1 MFSPQQKSV
10 GPREILVAMAAVL
23 AVVILL
29 GWISAPRAAPP
40 AAAPA
45 PANLKADGPP
55 RELDDPAK
63 ASRHADE
70 LARQSGG
77 DLNRLSEQ
85 DQRWLDAST
94 AGHAKEFLV
103 ERLKALKTKT
113 PSRPEHSKGKPH
125 STMP

>member
-10 GPREILVAMAAVL
+10 GAREILVAVTAVIG
-23 AVVILL
+23 VVILL
-29 GWISAPRAAPP
+29 GWISAPRADAP

-63 ASRHADE
+63 ASRHADD

-85 DQRWLDAST
+85 DRRWLDAST

-103 ERLKALKTKT
+103 ERLKALKT
-113 PSRPEHSKGKPH
+113 PSRPKPPKEKPH
-125 STMP
+125 PRTP